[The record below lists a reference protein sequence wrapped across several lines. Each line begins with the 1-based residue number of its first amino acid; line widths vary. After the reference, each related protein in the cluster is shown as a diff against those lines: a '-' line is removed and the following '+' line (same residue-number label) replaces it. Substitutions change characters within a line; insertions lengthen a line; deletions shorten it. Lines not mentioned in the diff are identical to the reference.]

1 MPAKKSS
8 LSYTE
13 RNRIEFLTS
22 HLRSSAR
29 PSVKEKYENELAQIL
44 EGKELTRGDMALTA
58 YYLHNSGTDA
68 ESVELS
74 QSFAQAYRDTP
85 AQ

>member
-1 MPAKKSS
+1 MATKKSS

-22 HLRSSAR
+22 HLRSSSR
-29 PSVKEKYENELAQIL
+29 PAVKAKYEDELMQIL
-44 EGKELTRGDMALTA
+44 EGKELTRSDMALTA
-58 YYLHNSGTDA
+58 YYLNNSGTDA

-74 QSFAQAYRDTP
+74 QSFAQAYRETP
-85 AQ
+85 TP

>member
-1 MPAKKSS
+1 MAAKKSS

-13 RNRIEFLTS
+13 RQRIEFLTS

-44 EGKELTRGDMALTA
+44 EGKELTRSDYALAA
-58 YYLHNSGTDA
+58 YYLNNSGTDA
-68 ESVELS
+68 ESVEMS
-74 QSFAQAYRDTP
+74 QAFAQAYRATP
-85 AQ
+85 AE

>member
-1 MPAKKSS
+1 VATKKSS

-13 RNRIEFLTS
+13 RTRIEFLTS

-29 PSVKEKYENELAQIL
+29 PSVKAKYEDELAQIL
-44 EGKELTRGDMALTA
+44 EGKELTRSDYALAA
-58 YYLHNSGTDA
+58 YYLNNSGTDA

-74 QSFAQAYRDTP
+74 QSFAQAFRDTP

>member
-1 MPAKKSS
+1 MATKKSS

-13 RNRIEFLTS
+13 RTRIEFLTS
-22 HLRSSAR
+22 HLRSSSR
-29 PSVKEKYENELAQIL
+29 PSVKAKYEDELAQIL
-44 EGKELTRGDMALTA
+44 EGKELTRGDMALAA
-58 YYLHNSGTDA
+58 YYLSNSGTDA

-74 QSFAQAYRDTP
+74 QAFAQAYRETP